1 MNSCLI
7 CTPDFF
13 SAFLIVHIIGGG
25 AGLISGTLNLILK
38 KGGKI
43 HKIIGQFFFFG
54 MLVAGLSALIL
65 SFIKSNHFLFIVGV
79 FTLYMVITGKRYI
92 YLKLLGVNQ
101 KPALFDWMI
110 SLAMVFAALVFLVL
124 GVMMLIKQN
133 NFGIVLIVFG
143 IISFGFVRR
152 DFSNYRGQVKE
163 KNYWLLMH
171 LQRMTGA
178 YIASA
183 TAFLVVNAKYI
194 PFELPAFVFWLL
206 PTAVLTPLIVSW
218 SNKYSKK

>member
-1 MNSCLI
+1 M
-7 CTPDFF
+7 
-13 SAFLIVHIIGGG
+13 
-25 AGLISGTLNLILK
+25 
-38 KGGKI
+38 
-43 HKIIGQFFFFG
+43 
-54 MLVAGLSALIL
+54 
-65 SFIKSNHFLFIVGV
+65 
-79 FTLYMVITGKRYI
+79 
-92 YLKLLGVNQ
+92 
-101 KPALFDWMI
+101 
-110 SLAMVFAALVFLVL
+110 
-124 GVMMLIKQN
+124 
-133 NFGIVLIVFG
+133 
-143 IISFGFVRR
+143 RR

-218 SNKYSKK
+218 SKKYSKK

>member
-1 MNSCLI
+1 
-7 CTPDFF
+7 
-13 SAFLIVHIIGGG
+13 
-25 AGLISGTLNLILK
+25 
-38 KGGKI
+38 
-43 HKIIGQFFFFG
+43 
-54 MLVAGLSALIL
+54 
-65 SFIKSNHFLFIVGV
+65 
-79 FTLYMVITGKRYI
+79 
-92 YLKLLGVNQ
+92 
-101 KPALFDWMI
+101 MI

-171 LQRMTGA
+171 LERMTGA

-218 SNKYSKK
+218 SKKYSKK